1 METSHLQ
8 MLQGAPKKGDYCLMT
23 SKDFNILDTDKYLV
37 SFEQSGIFKYIEHR
51 NIYFSQNVRGIN
63 DKSSKLATHTI
74 RKL

>member
-1 METSHLQ
+1 
-8 MLQGAPKKGDYCLMT
+8 MLQGAPKKGDSCLLT
-23 SKDFNILDTDKYLV
+23 SKDFNILDTDKYLE
-37 SFEQSGIFKYIEHR
+37 FRTIRKYIEHR

>member
-1 METSHLQ
+1 MTLEW
-8 MLQGAPKKGDYCLMT
+8 PKNVIEEMT
-23 SKDFNILDTDKYLV
+23 EVLLSLLYIIIIKYLL

>member
-1 METSHLQ
+1 
-8 MLQGAPKKGDYCLMT
+8 MT

>member
-1 METSHLQ
+1 MTLEW
-8 MLQGAPKKGDYCLMT
+8 PKNVIEEMT
-23 SKDFNILDTDKYLV
+23 EVLLSLLYIIIIKYLV
-37 SFEQSGIFKYIEHR
+37 SFKQSGIFKYIEHK

>member
-8 MLQGAPKKGDYCLMT
+8 MLQGVPKKGDSCLMT

-51 NIYFSQNVRGIN
+51 IFIFL
-63 DKSSKLATHTI
+63 KMLEE
-74 RKL
+74 